1 MQVLR
6 NRHYWILLG
15 ILLVAAW
22 LRFVGLGHKC
32 LWNDEALSWRLVTF
46 PSVELIART
55 GQERTVHPPLYF
67 LCLRFLTIFAGDS
80 EFAMRSFSA
89 VCGILTVFGTYWLI
103 RALEPFSSPAVLQ
116 QTRPSLR
123 WAALLATA
131 LVALSILQIHAAKQ
145 VRNYSLGSLL
155 TVCSG
160 WALLHALAAQKRA
173 GGYWCG
179 YLLSALALCYTHYVG
194 LFTVTAQ
201 LAFGWS
207 YLRFRHRT
215 PVVLPSQA
223 APQSAS
229 LGVPTATSSCLPTA
243 QYQSRWMLVVSLG
256 ILLGYLC
263 WVPQLVGQAVGTN
276 KSWRSPLTPDA
287 LPEQTGTAL
296 CSTFATFEVPDPVV
310 GWIVTAGLLATM
322 GFLVVRCTWADW
334 FLVATGLLPVV
345 LILLYTL
352 LTDNNLY
359 HARYLSFAQ
368 LSWLASIAVAI
379 CALRPIVST
388 FLACQL
394 LVFGILCWSNT
405 WELLGPAANSGMRGA
420 AEHIRQHRKT
430 GEPIVALSPFDFYK
444 SAYYLQGDAP
454 PLLCVST
461 LPRGISSHQKRED
474 LTTPDL
480 LLNARD
486 FPGIWLMSSRS
497 YNPGLIVRFPLPAN
511 WKLVHGVEFEQDY
524 PRELPILVEYYQV
537 ENESAENP

>member
-1 MQVLR
+1 MPVLR

-22 LRFVGLGHKC
+22 LRFVGLGNKC

-55 GQERTVHPPLYF
+55 GQERTVHPPLHF
-67 LCLRFLTIFAGDS
+67 LCLRFLTILAGDS

-89 VCGILTVFGTYWLI
+89 VCGILTVFGAYWLI
-103 RALEPFSSPAVLQ
+103 RALEPFSCP
-116 QTRPSLR
+116 P
-123 WAALLATA
+123 
-131 LVALSILQIHAAKQ
+131 
-145 VRNYSLGSLL
+145 
-155 TVCSG
+155 
-160 WALLHALAAQKRA
+160 ALLHALAAEKRA
-173 GGYWCG
+173 AGYWCG

-201 LAFGWS
+201 LAFAWG

-215 PVVLPSQA
+215 PVVLLSQA
-223 APQSAS
+223 APQPAS
-229 LGVPTATSSCLPTA
+229 LDVPTASSSCLPTA
-243 QYQSRWMLVVSLG
+243 PYQGRWLLVVSLG

-276 KSWRSPLTPDA
+276 KSWRSPLTLDA

-310 GWIVTAGLLATM
+310 GWIVTAGLLVTM
-322 GFLVVRCTWADW
+322 GFLVVRRTWADW
-334 FLVATGLLPVV
+334 FLVVTGLLPVV
-345 LILLYTL
+345 LILVYTL

-359 HARYLSFAQ
+359 HARYLTFAQ

-420 AEHIRQHRKT
+420 AEHVRQHRKT
-430 GEPIVALSPFDFYK
+430 DEPIVALSPFDFYK
-444 SAYYLQGDAP
+444 SAYYLQGDAS
-454 PLLCVST
+454 PLLCVGE
-461 LPRGISSHQKRED
+461 LPPGISSHQKRED

-497 YNPGLIVRFPLPAN
+497 YNPSLIVRFPRPAN

-537 ENESAENP
+537 EEESAEGP